1 MDKSLTNN
9 KPSYYICSL
18 IVLFC
23 MFGFRFLPVI
33 EPLTEV
39 GMQVAGVFIGMLIGW
54 CTVGILWP
62 SIVGIIAV
70 GFTGFTTPLG
80 AMQTAVGNTN
90 VLYVLFLFIFLGF
103 LRHSGVIDWF
113 AGKLLGIPAVQGRPW
128 VLSIVLMQFAFIAAA
143 LVDPFSVA
151 LIMWEVFYKIAG
163 LAGAKGEN
171 AFVRFNI
178 AGIVLAANI
187 GAGVFYFKFPFIMI
201 ASTYATFTSTA
212 IDPVKWMIFFF
223 VLGQSSVWLMFLTG
237 RFIIKP
243 ETTAFAKIS
252 VADAATDK
260 AMTAYQKVVVA
271 TLAVYMVLMLLPS
284 FLPNLAISAVLTALS
299 NFGITAL
306 ACVFLAFWNFK
317 DGISLNEAAK
327 SSFTWDIFFIVA
339 AAIYIASVLTNEATG
354 IMAAVNMYLM
364 PVLSNTSAILFVVTI
379 VTLVGILT
387 GLMNSMVLQLL
398 CSQLAYTAA
407 IAMGLNH
414 FAVAYTVI
422 FVACFAFITPAGSS
436 LAPLYHGRVEWMGTS
451 VNAVKYGVLISAIGI
466 IVSLTIGMP
475 LGYLLY

>member
-1 MDKSLTNN
+1 
-9 KPSYYICSL
+9 
-18 IVLFC
+18 
-23 MFGFRFLPVI
+23 
-33 EPLTEV
+33 
-39 GMQVAGVFIGMLIGW
+39 
-54 CTVGILWP
+54 
-62 SIVGIIAV
+62 
-70 GFTGFTTPLG
+70 
-80 AMQTAVGNTN
+80 
-90 VLYVLFLFIFLGF
+90 
-103 LRHSGVIDWF
+103 
-113 AGKLLGIPAVQGRPW
+113 
-128 VLSIVLMQFAFIAAA
+128 
-143 LVDPFSVA
+143 
-151 LIMWEVFYKIAG
+151 MWEVFYKIAG

-364 PVLSNTSAILFVVTI
+364 PVLSNTSDASANPNDFLFCVPAKI
-379 VTLVGILT
+379 MSSDFEPLSDFI
-387 GLMNSMVLQLL
+387 L
-398 CSQLAYTAA
+398 CSPRTHLIASEILLFPDPLGPITAVLP
-407 IAMGLNH
+407 GLNSNVVLLANDLNPCNSKLFKYMH
-414 FAVAYTVI
+414 
-422 FVACFAFITPAGSS
+422 ITPYFSICIY
-436 LAPLYHGRVEWMGTS
+436 YHIFRNM
-451 VNAVKYGVLISAIGI
+451 
-466 IVSLTIGMP
+466 
-475 LGYLLY
+475 